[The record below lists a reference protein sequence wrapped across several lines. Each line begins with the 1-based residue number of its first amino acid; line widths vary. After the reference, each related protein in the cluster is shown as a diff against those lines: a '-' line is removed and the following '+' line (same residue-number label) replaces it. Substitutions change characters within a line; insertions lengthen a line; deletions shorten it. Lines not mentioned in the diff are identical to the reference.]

1 MTIKINHNS
10 VIAFDLDDT
19 LYKEVNFV
27 RSAFTEIAKEIQP
40 ENWENLYLNMFQK
53 FKEQRDVFGFLEET
67 HGRYKNDLLSKY
79 RQHKPS
85 VGITKIPQELV
96 ISIQAA
102 GGKAGVI
109 TDGRVITQTN
119 KIKALGLNDLL
130 DFIIISE
137 ATGHDKKD
145 VHNFNVLQEKFP
157 GHAFTYIADN
167 PRKDFYHPN
176 DLGWQTIGILD
187 NGSHIHPQYIPL
199 QSENYMPKFWV
210 TDLSVFKI
218 SS

>member
-27 RSAFTEIAKEIQP
+27 RSAFTEIAKEVQS
-40 ENWENLYLNMFQK
+40 ENWENLYLNMFQQ
-53 FKEQRDVFGFLEET
+53 FKDQRDVFGFLEEKY
-67 HGRYKNDLLSKY
+67 GRNKSDLLSKY
-79 RQHKPS
+79 RQHKPY
-85 VGITKIPQELV
+85 VGIPKTPHELV
-96 ISIQAA
+96 TWIQAK

-119 KIKALGLNDLL
+119 KLKALGLNDLL

-145 VHNFNVLQEKFP
+145 VHNFKLLEENYP
-157 GHAFTYIADN
+157 DHHFTYIADN
-167 PRKDFYHPN
+167 PKKDFYHPN
-176 DLGWQTIGILD
+176 DLGWLTIGILD
-187 NGSHIHPQYIPL
+187 NGSHIHPQSIPP

-210 TDLSVFKI
+210 TDLSDLKI